1 MTASNQPPEPD
12 RLSRAEIRKDSVQG
26 AAEAVAGTVGEV
38 ATIITRAVQDV
49 VKSVGGLA
57 TELFE
62 IRDSARKATH
72 EHGPFDTVDDPTD
85 DPDGDVSGTG
95 SDRD

>member
-1 MTASNQPPEPD
+1 MTEPTEPTQPHQPD
-12 RLSRAEIRKDSVQG
+12 SLSRAEIRKDSVQD

-62 IRDSARKATH
+62 IRDSARKATTAH
-72 EHGPFDTVDDPTD
+72 VPDDD
-85 DPDGDVSGTG
+85 EADGLDEPG
-95 SDRD
+95 S

>member
-1 MTASNQPPEPD
+1 MTASPPPPD
-12 RLSRAEIRKDSVQG
+12 RLSKAEIRKDSVQG

-38 ATIITRAVQDV
+38 ATIVTRAVQDV

-62 IRDSARKATH
+62 IRDSARRAAE
-72 EHGPFDTVDDPTD
+72 EHDVVDDRE
-85 DPDGDVSGTG
+85 GDVAEDPGG
-95 SDRD
+95 SDRR